1 MKKMSTSQKIVT
13 ILISVIIGL
22 ILGSIAGLAMTFSNK
37 EYTSASDALTLI
49 KVNCGTDYSILETG
63 TLSSNDVYED
73 TYSNSYQAIMVKDF
87 DEFTEYLKSKGC
99 TEYKPQIMN
108 RRYLSTA
115 DGKKFVLKQKRASD
129 GVLWLFPYSIDLIEG
144 VTMNDIMSVNS

>member
-1 MKKMSTSQKIVT
+1 MKKMSTSKKIVT

-87 DEFTEYLKSKGC
+87 DEFTEYLKNKGC

-144 VTMNDIMSVNS
+144 VTMNDILSANS

>member
-1 MKKMSTSQKIVT
+1 MKEQSTSKKIVI

-22 ILGSIAGLAMTFSNK
+22 ILGSIAGLTMTFSNK

-49 KVNCGTDYSILETG
+49 KVNFGTDYSILETG
-63 TLSSNDVYED
+63 TLSSNVISED
-73 TYSNSYQAIMVKDF
+73 TYNDTYQAVMVKDF
-87 DEFTEYLKSKGC
+87 DEFTEYLKSNGC

-144 VTMNDIMSVNS
+144 VTMNDISSLNN

>member
-1 MKKMSTSQKIVT
+1 MKELSTSKKIAI

-22 ILGSIAGLAMTFSNK
+22 ILGICAGLAMTFSNK
-37 EYTSASDALTLI
+37 EYTSASDAFTLI
-49 KVNCGTDYSILETG
+49 KVNFGTDYSILETG

-73 TYSNSYQAIMVKDF
+73 IYSNTYQAVMVKDF
-87 DEFTEYLKSKGC
+87 DGFSEYLKSKGC
-99 TEYKPQIMN
+99 TENKPQVMN
-108 RRYLSTA
+108 RRYFLTA

-144 VTMNDIMSVNS
+144 VTMNDILSANS